1 MERYSRSLILFPGG
15 GGGGKGGLCGVLA
28 AREVGGLGPGHH
40 WFNTFFNFKII
51 VDPKLSLRK
60 NEEAQW
66 QWRGLVLRFIDR
78 WRKYGTIVYLSPKGI
93 KSFFHYL

>member
-15 GGGGKGGLCGVLA
+15 GGGWKGGLCGVLV

-51 VDPKLSLRK
+51 VDPKLS
-60 NEEAQW
+60 EER
-66 QWRGLVLRFIDR
+66 RGLVAVERLGFEI
-78 WRKYGTIVYLSPKGI
+78 S
-93 KSFFHYL
+93 